1 MPAYDFRCKD
11 CHHVFTLTFS
21 TFDEIDRAVP
31 RCPRCGSD
39 TLSRLIRRV
48 AILTSEE
55 ARLERLADPSRL
67 GGLDEND
74 PRAMGRLM
82 REMASELGEDAGPE
96 MTEVIERLE
105 SGESPESIEQ
115 SLPLD
120 ENTGGSS
127 SANL

>member
-11 CHHVFTLTFS
+11 CHHIFTLTYA
-21 TFDEIDRAVP
+21 TFDEVDQATP
-31 RCPRCGSD
+31 QCPHCGSD
-39 TLSRLIRRV
+39 KLSRLIRRV

-55 ARLERLADPSRL
+55 VRLERLADPSRL
-67 GGLDEND
+67 GELDEND

-115 SLPLD
+115 SLPLEAD
-120 ENTGGSS
+120 TGGSS
-127 SANL
+127 LTDL